1 MNETTKKALIA
12 VVAVLAVA
20 IAGFEGYKM
29 FGGERTEVTKSIQ
42 MPPTF
47 KSEKQSA
54 LDAQKGGQAAT
65 TGGERDLGGPL
76 GGN

>member
-12 VVAVLAVA
+12 VVAVLALV
-20 IAGFEGYKM
+20 IAGFEGYRMFSGDKM
-29 FGGERTEVTKSIQ
+29 EVTKAIQ

-54 LDAQKGGQAAT
+54 LDAQKGGKAA
-65 TGGERDLGGPL
+65 GEERDLGGPL